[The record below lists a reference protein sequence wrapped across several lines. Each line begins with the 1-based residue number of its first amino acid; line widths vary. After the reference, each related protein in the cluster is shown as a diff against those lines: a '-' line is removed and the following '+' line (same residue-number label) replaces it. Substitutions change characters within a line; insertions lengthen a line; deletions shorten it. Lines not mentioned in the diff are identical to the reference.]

1 MALLWEMFSTS
12 AACLREMFFE
22 VGWFLL
28 DFLSPSH
35 LIEMLQP
42 PYGLEDILE
51 IVMALLLLLV
61 IGFFV
66 AYTINGIHAVFVHR
80 QIVKFVKERNP
91 ETGKVAEYKA
101 DEGTPY
107 TTVMTESAAHAP
119 DFRHGVNSAP
129 YSPVNTRF
137 LCEFMV

>member
-80 QIVKFVKERNP
+80 H
-91 ETGKVAEYKA
+91 
-101 DEGTPY
+101 
-107 TTVMTESAAHAP
+107 SH
-119 DFRHGVNSAP
+119 
-129 YSPVNTRF
+129 TRF
-137 LCEFMV
+137 CLGKKLKGVVAGTAFGYK